1 MAACRIPSPPTQA
14 GSGPQ
19 ALIVCEAV
27 WRVSGALLS
36 SLFFPRGCVCNP
48 ESKRNKILAVQVI
61 LEEEEVG
68 EEGGRGWE
76 VEIKRVGGK

>member
-1 MAACRIPSPPTQA
+1 MPRTEPVAACRIPSPPTQA

-27 WRVSGALLS
+27 WRVSGAALS
-36 SLFFPRGCVCNP
+36 SLFFPGGCVCNP
-48 ESKRNKILAVQVI
+48 ESKRKKKILAVQVI

-68 EEGGRGWE
+68 GGRWE
-76 VEIKRVGGK
+76 RLGS